1 MMGRLKSFVRLFVS
15 PAVLLW
21 YHRFFAEA
29 AAFLYGYPSRQMV
42 VIGVT
47 GTKGKTTTSV
57 LIARILEK
65 AGHKVGLATTALI
78 KVGEREELNA
88 YKMTMLGRFKLQK
101 LLKDMVDAGCTHAV
115 IETSSE
121 GILQN
126 RHRGIAYDLALIT
139 NLTPEHL
146 EAHGGFDAYRDAKRE
161 LFRAVSTRP
170 PKAVGGKVVPRTF
183 VVNGCFS
190 DAGRFMDMP
199 ADRLVTF
206 HMEDGCEH
214 CVVPPALPAGR
225 QAFLRTD
232 YTRLM
237 ATQLVLGADGVSF
250 RVGETA
256 LRLGMPGRASAWNAL
271 AAFAAAAALG
281 VPPKTAADA
290 LAAVT
295 GVPGRFE
302 RITAGQPFT
311 AIVDYAHEP
320 ESFRQIFDAVGKPA
334 GRIIHVFGATGG
346 GRDSA
351 RRPVMGEISS
361 TRADIVIVT
370 TDDPYDDD
378 PRELSRQVIA
388 GVKGKIL
395 GETLHDIVDRRAAI
409 AKAVECARP
418 DDLVLI
424 TGKGAEQAMV
434 LSGGQKIPWDDRT
447 ILREEIAKRYGTLHA
462 ST

>member
-1 MMGRLKSFVRLFVS
+1 MIGRLKSLVRPLV
-15 PAVLLW
+15 PPTALQW
-21 YHRFFAEA
+21 YHRFLAEA
-29 AAFLYGYPSRQMV
+29 AAFAYGYPSRRMV
-42 VIGVT
+42 VVGVT

-57 LIARILEK
+57 LTARILEK
-65 AGHKVGLATTALI
+65 AGHRVGLATTALI

-121 GILQN
+121 GVLQH
-126 RHRGIAYDLALIT
+126 RHRGIAYDVALIT

-146 EAHGGFDAYRDAKRE
+146 EAHGGFEAYRDAKRE
-161 LFRAVSTRP
+161 LFRAVSGRA

-183 VVNGCFS
+183 VVNGCFP
-190 DAGRFMDMP
+190 DAAHFMDMP

-206 HMEDGCEH
+206 HMEDGCEQ
-214 CVVPPALPAGR
+214 CVVPA
-225 QAFLRTD
+225 AFLKTG

-237 ATQLVLGADGVSF
+237 AMQLVLSSDSVSF
-250 RVGETA
+250 RVGDAA
-256 LRLGMPGRASAWNAL
+256 LRLQMPGRASAWNAL
-271 AAFAAAAALG
+271 AAFAVSRALG
-281 VPPKTAADA
+281 VPEQTAVEA
-290 LAAVT
+290 LAAVS

-302 RITAGQPFT
+302 RIEAGQPFV

-320 ESFRQIFDAVGKPA
+320 ESFRQLFDAVGRPA

-346 GRDSA
+346 GRDRA

-361 TRADIVIVT
+361 AHADIVIVT

-378 PRELSRQVIA
+378 PAELNRQVLA
-388 GVKGKIL
+388 GVKGKTL
-395 GETLHDIVDRRAAI
+395 RETVYDIVDRRAAI
-409 AKAVECARP
+409 AKAVELARP
-418 DDLVLI
+418 DDLVLV

-434 LSGGQKIPWDDRT
+434 LSGGQKIPWDDR
-447 ILREEIAKRYGTLHA
+447 IIVREEIVKRYGTLHT
-462 ST
+462 SS

>member
-1 MMGRLKSFVRLFVS
+1 MLGRLKSLVRPLV
-15 PAVLLW
+15 PPDALLW
-21 YHRFFAEA
+21 YHRFLAEA
-29 AAFLYGYPSRQMV
+29 AAFLYGYPSRRMIV
-42 VIGVT
+42 VGVT

-78 KVGEREELNA
+78 KVGEREELNS
-88 YKMTMLGRFKLQK
+88 YKMTMLGRFKLQQ
-101 LLKDMVDAGCTHAV
+101 LLKEMVEAGCTHAV

-121 GILQN
+121 GILQH
-126 RHRGIAYDLALIT
+126 RHRGIAYDVALIT

-146 EAHGGFDAYRDAKRE
+146 EAHGSFEAYRDAKRE
-161 LFRAVSTRP
+161 LLHAVSARP

-190 DAGRFMDMP
+190 DATRFMDMP

-206 HMEDGCEH
+206 HMEDGCER
-214 CVVPPALPAGR
+214 CVIPP
-225 QAFLRTD
+225 AFLRTG

-237 ATQLVLGADGVSF
+237 ATQLTLGAADVSF
-250 RVGETA
+250 HVGETA
-256 LRLGMPGRASAWNAL
+256 VRLQMPGRASAWNAL
-271 AAFAAAAALG
+271 AAFAVAAALG
-281 VPPKTAADA
+281 VPPRTAADA

-302 RITAGQPFT
+302 RVLAGQPFT

-320 ESFRQIFDAVGKPA
+320 ESFRQLFDAVGKPA

-361 TRADIVIVT
+361 GRTDIVIVT

-378 PRELSRQVIA
+378 PAELNRQVLG
-388 GVKGKIL
+388 GVKGKTP
-395 GETLHDIVDRRAAI
+395 GETVYDIVDRRAAI
-409 AKAVECARP
+409 AKAVELARP
-418 DDLVLI
+418 DDLLLV
-424 TGKGAEQAMV
+424 TGKGAEQVMA
-434 LSGGQKIPWDDRT
+434 LSGGRKVPWDDRT
-447 ILREEIAKRYGTLHA
+447 ILKEEIAKRYGTLLA

>member
-1 MMGRLKSFVRLFVS
+1 MMGRLKSFVRPLVS

-21 YHRFFAEA
+21 YHRFLAEA
-29 AAFLYGYPSRQMV
+29 AAFVYGYPSRQMV

-57 LIARILEK
+57 LLTRILEK
-65 AGHKVGLATTALI
+65 VGYKVGLATTALI

-121 GILQN
+121 GILQH

-183 VVNGCFS
+183 VVNGCFF
-190 DAGRFMDMP
+190 DAARFMDMP

-206 HMEDGCEH
+206 HMEDGCER
-214 CVVPPALPAGR
+214 CVVPPA
-225 QAFLRTD
+225 FLRIG

-237 ATQLVLGADGVSF
+237 ATQLVLSADAVSF

-281 VPPKTAADA
+281 VPQKTAVDA

-295 GVPGRFE
+295 GVPGRIE

-378 PRELSRQVIA
+378 PAELNRQVIA

-418 DDLVLI
+418 DDLVLV

-434 LSGGQKIPWDDRT
+434 LSGGRKIPWDDRT

-462 ST
+462 SS

>member
-1 MMGRLKSFVRLFVS
+1 MIGRLKSWVRPLVP
-15 PAVLLW
+15 PAALLW
-21 YHRFFAEA
+21 YHRFLAEA
-29 AAFLYGYPSRQMV
+29 AAFLYGYPSRRMV
-42 VIGVT
+42 VVGVT

-78 KVGEREELNA
+78 KVGEHEELNR

-121 GILQN
+121 GILQH

-146 EAHGGFDAYRDAKRE
+146 QAHGSFEAYRDAKRE

-190 DAGRFMDMP
+190 DAAHFMDMP

-206 HMEDGCEH
+206 HVEDGCER
-214 CVVPPALPAGR
+214 CVIPP
-225 QAFLRTD
+225 AFLRTG

-237 ATQLVLGADGVSF
+237 ATQIALGPDGVSF
-250 RVGETA
+250 RIGDAAV
-256 LRLGMPGRASAWNAL
+256 RLQMPGSASVWNAL
-271 AAFAAAAALG
+271 AAFGAAAALG
-281 VPPKTAADA
+281 VSLKTAVDA

-302 RITAGQPFT
+302 RVASGQPFT
-311 AIVDYAHEP
+311 AFVDYAHEP
-320 ESFRQIFDAVGKPA
+320 ESFRQLFEAVGKPA

-346 GRDSA
+346 GRDAA

-361 TRADIVIVT
+361 SRADIVIVT

-378 PRELSRQVIA
+378 PQELSRQVIV
-388 GVKGKIL
+388 GVKGKTA
-395 GETLHDIVDRRAAI
+395 GETLYDIVDRRAAI
-409 AKAVECARP
+409 AKAVELARP
-418 DDLVLI
+418 DDLVLV
-424 TGKGAEQAMV
+424 TGKGAEQVMAV
-434 LSGGQKIPWDDRT
+434 SGGRKIPWDDRT

-462 ST
+462 SS